1 MADRWQILVAAL
13 AVFTALGAQAEGSKV
28 YRWVDDQGVVHFGD
42 SVPPEHA
49 VHDRAVLNEYGIAV
63 ETEEGAMT
71 AEERAEKQ
79 AAQQAADAIKQRHEA
94 IRARDESLLDTY
106 LSVQEI
112 ESLRD
117 RRAEMLDGQIHYTAL
132 YLDALRDKLER
143 LQVDAARFRPYSSD
157 PDAPPIHENLA
168 EELSD
173 TLDSIIRYERTLAA
187 ARNRK
192 MQLVAKFDEDIDRFK
207 ELKGTP

>member
-13 AVFTALGAQAEGSKV
+13 AVITALGAQAEGSKV

-79 AAQQAADAIKQRHEA
+79 AAQQAADAIKKRHECHPAPATKPCSTPTSACRKSSRCA
-94 IRARDESLLDTY
+94 IVARKCSMARFITPRCTWTRCATSWNACRSTPPASGPTAQTPTPRRFTRTWPQSCLTP
-106 LSVQEI
+106 SIPSFATKGRWQ
-112 ESLRD
+112 
-117 RRAEMLDGQIHYTAL
+117 RRAIARCSWWRNSTTISTA
-132 YLDALRDKLER
+132 
-143 LQVDAARFRPYSSD
+143 S
-157 PDAPPIHENLA
+157 
-168 EELSD
+168 
-173 TLDSIIRYERTLAA
+173 
-187 ARNRK
+187 RN
-192 MQLVAKFDEDIDRFK
+192 
-207 ELKGTP
+207 